1 VLWLKGKQSVET
13 RQTQTHWADDVA
25 YAVHDVEDF
34 YRADLIPLDRLSPV
48 DPDVDSEERERFLD
62 SAFKRMSKKNSRL
75 TRKRLDDVFD
85 EIILL
90 LPTTEPYQGK
100 RKQPAALR
108 SSTSNLINRYVD
120 AIQLIHPSTNAK
132 GRTVR
137 INEWYREEV
146 DLLKELTWHYVI
158 ESPSL
163 STQQH
168 GQQQVIRQ
176 LFSEFLDAAESKNYS
191 MFPAGYQEEL
201 ERVDGEG
208 QGKRGQTR
216 VVVDYIASMT
226 EQQALKMH
234 QRVTGISLGSVLD
247 PSALQ

>member
-1 VLWLKGKQSVET
+1 
-13 RQTQTHWADDVA
+13 
-25 YAVHDVEDF
+25 VHDVEDF
-34 YRADLIPLDRLSPV
+34 YRADLIPLDRLNPV

-62 SAFKRMSKKNSRL
+62 SAFKRMSKKNARL
-75 TRKRLDDVFD
+75 TKQHLEDVFD
-85 EIILL
+85 ELVLL
-90 LPTTEPYQGK
+90 LPTTEPYEGR
-100 RKQPAALR
+100 RKQRAALR

-120 AIQLIHPSTNAK
+120 AIQLVHPSTTAK

-137 INEWYREEV
+137 VDEGYREEV
-146 DLLKELTWHYVI
+146 DLLKELTWYYVI

-168 GQQQVIRQ
+168 GQKQVIRQ
-176 LFSEFLDAAESKNYS
+176 LFSEFSIAAESKYYS

-201 ERVDGEG
+201 ARIEGEG
-208 QGKRGQTR
+208 QGNKGRTR
-216 VVVDYIASMT
+216 VVIDYIASMT